1 MTESSA
7 TGFRCGIAYFSQ
19 PPAERKMQRM
29 DAYPPTQ
36 PDAACDRYQD
46 PVQKLRTDLSARG
59 TKRSFTARDLPN
71 GNF

>member
-7 TGFRCGIAYFSQ
+7 TGFRCGLAYFSQ

-29 DAYPPTQ
+29 DAYPPTH
-36 PDAACDRYQD
+36 PDAVCDRHED
-46 PVQKLRTDLSARG
+46 HGHKLRTDLSAR
-59 TKRSFTARDLPN
+59 TTTRSFTARDIPD

>member
-19 PPAERKMQRM
+19 LPAERKMQRM
-29 DAYPPTQ
+29 DAYPPTH
-36 PDAACDRYQD
+36 PDAVCDRYQD

-59 TKRSFTARDLPN
+59 RSS
-71 GNF
+71 

>member
-7 TGFRCGIAYFSQ
+7 TGFRCGLAYFSQ

-36 PDAACDRYQD
+36 PDAVCDRYQD
-46 PVQKLRTDLSARG
+46 REHKLRTDLSARG
-59 TKRSFTARDLPN
+59 TKRSFTARDFPN